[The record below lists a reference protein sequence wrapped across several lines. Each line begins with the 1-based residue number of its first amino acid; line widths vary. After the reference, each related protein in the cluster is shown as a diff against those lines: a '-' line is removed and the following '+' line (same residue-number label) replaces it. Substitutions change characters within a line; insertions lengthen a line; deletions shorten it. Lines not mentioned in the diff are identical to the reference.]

1 MSAQAD
7 TTGHGPRVPGRGM
20 DPRAVRSRAAAL
32 AAAQELLVEQGWAA
46 VTHVTVAARS
56 GVGRTTLYRHWPD
69 AASLLYEAIAQRIA
83 SVRPAPTG
91 VLRDDLIGQ
100 LDGLRELL
108 HDDVAERGM
117 RAVVERAGVDP
128 AFSGL
133 KEALYQAGS
142 GGFRAIIGRAKEDGT
157 LHPGLDVELA
167 IDQLAG
173 ALIFRRLL
181 ADRAFGAEYVHAV
194 ADAFLAANAV
204 PGAVSGNGNGN
215 GNGSRNGAAP
225 ASAAGTGSAGG

>member
-20 DPRAVRSRAAAL
+20 DPRAARSRASAL

-69 AASLLYEAIAQRIA
+69 AAALLYEAIAQRIA

-108 HDDVAERGM
+108 HDPVAERGM

-142 GGFRAIIGRAKEDGT
+142 GGFRAIVGRAKDDGT
-157 LHPGLDVELA
+157 LRSDLDVELA

-173 ALIFRRLL
+173 PLIFRRLL
-181 ADRAFGAEYVHAV
+181 AERTFGPEYVRAV
-194 ADAFLAANAV
+194 ADSFLAANLTA
-204 PGAVSGNGNGN
+204 
-215 GNGSRNGAAP
+215 GAADTAGDP
-225 ASAAGTGSAGG
+225 ADRPDTGA